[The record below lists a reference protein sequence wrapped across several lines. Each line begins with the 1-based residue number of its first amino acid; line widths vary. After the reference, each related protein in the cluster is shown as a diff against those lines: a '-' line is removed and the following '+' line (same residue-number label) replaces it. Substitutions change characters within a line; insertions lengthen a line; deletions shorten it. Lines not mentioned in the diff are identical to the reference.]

1 MFNTI
6 RVLVVLFFWLILG
19 FVMFYEYIEAYF
31 YKHVKKTEVLTKPI
45 VQKVVA
51 VPVIE
56 PVKPV
61 VVVAPLPVVKPLPVV
76 QPVVSKPKIEVKP
89 QPVVA
94 PKAKEVVKPQPVIE
108 EVEEEAGMEDTVFFT
123 ETLKESSTFYKSLKG
138 KNKTDFDN
146 LFVLAGP
153 KHVVPTLNYVVGGDN
168 SVFFADLFKYIFKYR
183 RFISLELLNI
193 LHNEMLSLTKDPLS
207 MTLLYEAYIRVAY
220 ARRQSI
226 DFLNEAKRVCEL
238 DIALHY
244 DVLKTRGKF
253 VYSFVRLSIILE
265 KEKNITKALEVVN
278 KAILRE
284 LDDNNAAKFES
295 RRARLQSKKN
305 I

>member
-1 MFNTI
+1 MFNTV

-31 YKHVKKTEVLTKPI
+31 LKRLKKETVVTQPV
-45 VQKVVA
+45 VQKVVIA
-51 VPVIE
+51 PVIE
-56 PVKPV
+56 PVQPIPV
-61 VVVAPLPVVKPLPVV
+61 VVPLPVVIPLPVV
-76 QPVVSKPKIEVKP
+76 QPVIVSKPKMEVKP
-89 QPVVA
+89 QPVV
-94 PKAKEVVKPQPVIE
+94 E
-108 EVEEEAGMEDTVFFT
+108 EVEEEVGMEEVVFFT
-123 ETLKESSTFYKSLKG
+123 ETLKESSTFYQSLKA

-146 LFVLAGP
+146 LFVLEGP

-183 RFISLELLNI
+183 RLISLDLLKI
-193 LHNEMLSLTKDPLS
+193 LLNEMLSLTKDPLS

-244 DVLKTRGKF
+244 DVLKTKGKF
-253 VYSFVRLSIILE
+253 VYSFVRLAIILE
-265 KEKNITKALEVVN
+265 KEKNITKALDVVN

-284 LDDNNAAKFES
+284 LDDNNATKFES
-295 RRARLQSKKN
+295 RRARLQSKQN